1 MGVNQTSWEYR
12 GIYNGVY
19 TYIYIYITNKMIY
32 GVWSSMLLPWESNV

>member
-19 TYIYIYITNKMIY
+19 TYIYITNKMIY